1 MRWAR
6 GKQFH
11 MILTILLIIGDN
23 FTTSTRFYISVFCK
37 RRAEFRILW
46 MAKQCNCRLR
56 LRPIGISHTKC
67 LLFGGRICRMQILL
81 TRRRPPQV
89 NLSFDNKTPEWVSSG
104 VKSAI
109 QEPRVKN
116 EEELWAAECL
126 EQFTRQHAE
135 DDEKWMRKWTWT
147 RRGCD
152 CIFIVGSGTLI
163 LFLKLWKIMKSD
175 KHSTVHWTIKTYFR
189 DIFGFI
195 PFFALHPAW
204 VATLISRS
212 GDSANGKYA

>member
-89 NLSFDNKTPEWVSSG
+89 NLSFDNNTPEWVSSG
-104 VKSAI
+104 VKSVI
-109 QEPRVKN
+109 QEPSVKN

-175 KHSTVHWTIKTYFR
+175 KHST
-189 DIFGFI
+189 
-195 PFFALHPAW
+195 
-204 VATLISRS
+204 
-212 GDSANGKYA
+212 